1 MIYLFDSA
9 TRLGATR
16 KPNKAVNDERSCSL
30 LAALIYAGCRQAGE
44 VYFLGKKQWGKSMI
58 TISDMGLQISG
69 KKLYDNVNLKFT
81 PGNCYGVIGANGAGK
96 STFLR
101 LLEGELTPS
110 TGEIHIDKNERISS
124 LSQDHYGFEDQTVLQ
139 TVIQGY
145 QHLADIMAEKD
156 ALYAKPDF
164 SDEDG
169 IKAANLEAEF
179 AEMDGW
185 NAEADASQLL
195 QSLEIPEDLHQQL
208 MSELTEG
215 QKVKVLL
222 ARALFGEPDILLLDE
237 PTNGLDVYTI
247 EWLENFLADYPNITI
262 IVSHDRH
269 FLNQTCTMMCDVDFG
284 EIKMYV
290 GNYDFWLQSS
300 QLAAKMRADSNAKKE
315 DKIKEL
321 QAFVARFS
329 ANASKSKQATSRK
342 KQLDKISLDDIKPSS
357 RKYPFI
363 HFEQERQLGNDL
375 LRVDKVS
382 KTIDGVTIL
391 DNVTFTLRPGDK
403 TALVSRN
410 DLASTTL
417 MQILAGTMKPDIGE
431 ITWGQTVEMTSIP
444 KDFSSEF
451 NDNKLRIID
460 WLRQYAQKGSD
471 DAFLRGFLGRM
482 LFSGD
487 GVNKEVS
494 VLSGGEKVRCMLSK
508 MMLQK
513 GNTLLLDDPTNHL
526 DLESITSLN
535 EGLVAFPGSIIFTS
549 HDHEFIQTIANHI
562 IEVSNN
568 GIIDKADTTY
578 DEFINHPDVQKKLSD
593 MYD

>member
-1 MIYLFDSA
+1 
-9 TRLGATR
+9 
-16 KPNKAVNDERSCSL
+16 
-30 LAALIYAGCRQAGE
+30 
-44 VYFLGKKQWGKSMI
+44 MI

-96 STFLR
+96 STFLK
-101 LLEGELTPS
+101 LLEGKLTPT
-110 TGEIHIDKNERISS
+110 TGEVHVDKNERISS
-124 LSQDHYGFEDQTVLQ
+124 LSQDHYGFEDQTVME

-145 QHLADIMAEKD
+145 QHLYDVMKEKD
-156 ALYAKPDF
+156 ALYAKADF

-195 QSLEIPEDLHQQL
+195 QSLEIPEELHEQL

-222 ARALFGEPDILLLDE
+222 ARALFGDPDILLLDE

-247 EWLENFLADYPNITI
+247 EWLENFLADYSKITI

-269 FLNQTCTMMCDVDFG
+269 FLNQTCTQMCDVDFG
-284 EIKMYV
+284 EIRMYV

-300 QLAAKMRADSNAKKE
+300 QLAAKMRADSNAKKA

-321 QAFVARFS
+321 QEFVARFS

-342 KQLDKISLDDIKPSS
+342 KQLDKISLEDIKPSS

-363 HFEQERQLGNDL
+363 KFEEQRSLGNDL

-382 KTIDGVTIL
+382 KAIDGVQIL

-403 TALVSRN
+403 TAFVSRN
-410 DLASTTL
+410 DLVTTTL
-417 MQILAGTMKPDIGE
+417 MQILAGGVEPDVGE
-431 ITWGQTVEMTSIP
+431 VTWGQTVELSSIP
-444 KDFSSEF
+444 KDFAAEF
-451 NDNKLRIID
+451 NNNDLRIID
-460 WLRQYAQKGSD
+460 WLRQYAPKGSDD
-471 DAFLRGFLGRM
+471 DAFLRQFLGRM

-487 GVNKEVS
+487 DVDKKVK

-508 MMLQK
+508 MMLEK

-526 DLESITSLN
+526 DLESTTSLN
-535 EGLVAFPGSIIFTS
+535 EGLVGFPGSILFTS
-549 HDHEFIQTIANHI
+549 HDHEFIQTIANHV
-562 IEVSNN
+562 IEVSSN

-578 DEFINHPDVQKKLSD
+578 DEFINHPDVQKKLAD
-593 MYD
+593 LYD